1 MNASAPVSE
10 RYRKPL
16 LEAAILQVLVVIL
29 AGMILDGGKC
39 LYVALLSVMAHWAV
53 SVIILVRRPYSPT
66 KGDLVI
72 VGRVFLLMLLVI
84 YLLGTL
90 VMEVRGIDS

>member
-16 LEAAILQVLVVIL
+16 LEAAILQVLAVIL

-39 LYVALLSVMAHWAV
+39 LYVVLLSVLAHWAV
-53 SVIILVRRPYSPT
+53 AVIILVRRPSSPT
-66 KGDLVI
+66 KGDLAI
-72 VGRVFLLMLLVI
+72 VGRAFLLVLLVI
-84 YLLGTL
+84 YLLGIL
-90 VMEVRGIDS
+90 VMELRGINS